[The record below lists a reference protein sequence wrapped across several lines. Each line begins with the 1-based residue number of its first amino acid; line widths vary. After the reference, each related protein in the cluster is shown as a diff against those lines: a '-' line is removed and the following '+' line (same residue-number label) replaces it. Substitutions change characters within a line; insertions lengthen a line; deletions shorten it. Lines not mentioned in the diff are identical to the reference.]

1 MVPFKRSSSAAKDY
15 RILRSSCL
23 AVQKLSTIFIKMK
36 VLIIEDEPGLQQSIQ
51 QYLEHQGY
59 VCETA
64 GDFKKGMEKI
74 YHYRYDC
81 VIVDIG
87 LPYGSGLDII
97 KELKEAESK
106 SGIIIISAKNALE
119 DKLKGLEL
127 GSDDYLTKPFHL
139 SELNARI
146 NAIIR
151 RRNFDGDKIIR
162 FNEIKLD
169 AEARRVT
176 VNEKAVDLTDKEYQL
191 LEYFIANQ
199 RRVLTK
205 SAIAEHIW
213 GDEYEQVS
221 NYDFIYTHI
230 KNLRKKLTDAGCTDY
245 IKTVYGTGYRF
256 TDN

>member
-1 MVPFKRSSSAAKDY
+1 MK
-15 RILRSSCL
+15 IL
-23 AVQKLSTIFIKMK
+23 V
-36 VLIIEDEPGLQQSIQ
+36 IEDEPGLQQSIRK
-51 QYLEHQGY
+51 YLEYQGY
-59 VCETA
+59 VCESA
-64 GDFKKGMEKI
+64 ADFVTGIEKV
-74 YHYRYDC
+74 RQFNYDC
-81 VIVDIG
+81 VVVDIG
-87 LPYGSGLDII
+87 LPYGSGLNIVR
-97 KELKEAESK
+97 ELKEMKSK

-119 DKLKGLEL
+119 DKLKGLEV

-151 RRNFDGDKIIR
+151 RRKFGGSKVIE

-169 AEARRVT
+169 PEAQHVM

-191 LEYFIANQ
+191 LEYFIANK

-205 SAIAEHIW
+205 AAIASHIW
-213 GDEYEQVS
+213 GDEYDQVS

-230 KNLRKKLTDAGCTDY
+230 KNLRKKLIDAQCSDY
-245 IKTVYGTGYRF
+245 IKTVHGTGYRF

>member
-1 MVPFKRSSSAAKDY
+1 
-15 RILRSSCL
+15 
-23 AVQKLSTIFIKMK
+23 MK
-36 VLIIEDEPGLQQSIQ
+36 ILIIEDELALRQSIQ
-51 QYLEHQGY
+51 RYLEHQGY

-64 GDFKKGMEKI
+64 GNFVEGIEKVHA
-74 YHYRYDC
+74 YDYDC
-81 VIVDIG
+81 VLVDIG
-87 LPYGSGLDII
+87 LPYGSGLDIV
-97 KELKEAESK
+97 KKLKEIESK
-106 SGIIIISAKNALE
+106 SGIIIISAKGALE

-139 SELNARI
+139 SELNARV

-151 RRNFDGDKIIR
+151 RRNFGGNKIIQ
-162 FNEIKLD
+162 FHEIKLD
-169 AEARRVT
+169 AEAQRVT
-176 VNEKAVDLTDKEYQL
+176 VNNKAVELTEKEYQL

-230 KNLRKKLTDAGCTDY
+230 KNLRKKLTDSGSQDY
-245 IKTVYGTGYRF
+245 IKTAYGTGYRF
-256 TDN
+256 TEN